1 MGCDRAR
8 TSFEALW
15 RAKRGGGKIL
25 PPLVNSDACKRE
37 FFDFKL
43 QGMVDWNDKTFRDLW
58 AMVTWNTALQVK
70 YANILV
76 LADIAR
82 CQCVSTAT
90 CERAFSIQNVIKTKF

>member
-1 MGCDRAR
+1 
-8 TSFEALW
+8 
-15 RAKRGGGKIL
+15 
-25 PPLVNSDACKRE
+25 
-37 FFDFKL
+37 
-43 QGMVDWNDKTFRDLW
+43 MVDWNDKTFRDLW

-90 CERAFSIQNVIKTKF
+90 CERVFAVQNMIKTKFQNHINTKHLESVLRRL